1 MVLRKIVLAGFGVS
15 SLSFSGLG
23 FTGFNT
29 APCLAAS
36 PMPPALQVA
45 QTAPLQQIS
54 GISETQTVPVLLPV
68 TANPEPMYSSGTY
81 ERSVEAY
88 RFYEGIQDAGGWK
101 PLPNSVTY
109 LKMGTQSPF
118 VKALKTRLKIE
129 NDITDASGDTYD
141 TATFEAVKK
150 FQLRHG
156 LSPTGFVGPLSL
168 KEFNVP
174 VRIRLNQLAAS
185 LHRLN
190 SNGFKFADRYV
201 VVNIPG
207 AAVEAVENGHVVQRH
222 LAVVGRRDRPSPVLE
237 ARIQAVNLN
246 PTWTAPMTVVKND
259 IMPKVRKDPTFLFK
273 NNIRVLNAAGEE
285 IDPNQVNWS
294 QKSNSHFTLRQD
306 GGALNSLGQVRIDMP
321 NTQAVYL
328 HDTPKKEL
336 FKSDVRF
343 HSSGCAR
350 VENVRDLA
358 AWLLKDTQFD
368 RNSIDMAISTDE
380 RLDIKL
386 PKAVPVAWVYMT
398 GWAASDGAVQFRDD
412 IYGLDTPDGI
422 ATSTIKQKQPKL
434 NQPKLN
440 QPMPNQPMP
449 NQPMP
454 NQPMPNQPMPNQPTQ
469 NQFKAGV
476 KEEHI
481 QKEALMQ
488 KTKSP

>member
-1 MVLRKIVLAGFGVS
+1 MSLHITVLAG
-15 SLSFSGLG
+15 LSFAAICS
-23 FTGFNT
+23 
-29 APCLAAS
+29 ASALAA
-36 PMPPALQVA
+36 PIVALQTPHMQNAPIAETQNLPVA
-45 QTAPLQQIS
+45 QNI
-54 GISETQTVPVLLPV
+54 PVLAPV
-68 TANPEPMYSSGTY
+68 TVNPEPMYSSGTY

-88 RFYEGIQDAGGWK
+88 RFYEKIQDAGGWK
-101 PLPNSVTY
+101 NLPNSVTY
-109 LKMGTQSPF
+109 LKMDTKSHF
-118 VKALKTRLKIE
+118 VKMLKARLKIE
-129 NDITDASGDTYD
+129 NDIADADGDVFD

-150 FQLRHG
+150 FQTRHG

-168 KEFNVP
+168 KELNIP

-190 SNGFKFADRYV
+190 SNGFKFSERYV

-207 AAVEAVENGHVVQRH
+207 AAVEAVENGQVVQRH
-222 LAVVGRRDRPSPVLE
+222 LAVVGRADRPSPVLE

-259 IMPKVRKDPTFLFK
+259 IMPKVRKDPSFLFK
-273 NNIRVLNAAGEE
+273 NNIRVLNTAGEE
-285 IDPNQVNWS
+285 IDPNQVDWS
-294 QKSNSHFTLRQD
+294 GKHTPNFTLRQD

-380 RLDIKL
+380 RFDIKL
-386 PKAVPVAWVYMT
+386 PKSVPVAWVYMT

-422 ATSTIKQKQPKL
+422 ATSTIKQKMPK
-434 NQPKLN
+434 PEKAKLL
-440 QPMPNQPMP
+440 
-449 NQPMP
+449 
-454 NQPMPNQPMPNQPTQ
+454 
-469 NQFKAGV
+469 
-476 KEEHI
+476 
-481 QKEALMQ
+481 QKSESKQ
-488 KTKSP
+488 